1 MNLNSSL
8 ESQESIKPKSANL
21 QFGNSLKST
30 VTGIEIEEEKQSA
43 VHLAIA
49 KRIVDTLSD
58 GECHVTH
65 QAALQVLKP
74 LLEDFIGPGI
84 LKKHKIPE

>member
-1 MNLNSSL
+1 M
-8 ESQESIKPKSANL
+8 
-21 QFGNSLKST
+21 
-30 VTGIEIEEEKQSA
+30 EEEKQSA

-49 KRIVDTLSD
+49 KRIVDTLAD
-58 GECHVTH
+58 KECHVTQ

>member
-1 MNLNSSL
+1 M
-8 ESQESIKPKSANL
+8 
-21 QFGNSLKST
+21 
-30 VTGIEIEEEKQSA
+30 EEEKQSS

-49 KRIVDTLSD
+49 KRIVDTLAN
-58 GECHVTH
+58 GECHVSQ

>member
-1 MNLNSSL
+1 M
-8 ESQESIKPKSANL
+8 
-21 QFGNSLKST
+21 
-30 VTGIEIEEEKQSA
+30 EEEKQSA

-58 GECHVTH
+58 KDCHVSQ
-65 QAALQVLKP
+65 QAALYVLKP
-74 LLEDFIGPGI
+74 LLEENITVAI